1 MIMINTPLPKP
12 EAAPLDVLKAADT
25 AVRIL
30 RQRAET
36 DTMTQEAF
44 EREMNRIDKALALAH
59 RLAASAPQPHQ
70 PFTVINGGR
79 RV

>member
-1 MIMINTPLPKP
+1 MIMITKPLPKP
-12 EAAPLDVLKAADT
+12 DAAPLDVLKAADT

-36 DTMTQEAF
+36 DTMTASAF
-44 EREMNRIDKALALAH
+44 EREMKRIETALALAH
-59 RLAASAPQPHQ
+59 RIAASAPPAQQ

-79 RV
+79 RG